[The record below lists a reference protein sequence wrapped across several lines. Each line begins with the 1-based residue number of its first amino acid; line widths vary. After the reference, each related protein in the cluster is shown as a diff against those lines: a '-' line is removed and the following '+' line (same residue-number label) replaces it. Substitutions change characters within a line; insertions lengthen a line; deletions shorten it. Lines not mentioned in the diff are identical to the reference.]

1 MTDKINIAFS
11 FDYNFYRQAVV
22 AISSL
27 LDEGNKDNVAYNI
40 YCLIKSDVTHDVQE
54 EIVSAIQ
61 KKSPL
66 SNVSFIDTSNYFQN
80 AYEIRNISTATYSR
94 LLLPWL
100 VNLDRI
106 IYTDVDVLFKDS
118 LVSLWETD
126 ISNYYFG
133 ATKDIGI
140 NTSHRWNT
148 IEQEL
153 PYWSTC
159 MKNLKGKYYQ
169 AGVLY
174 MNLQKWRQKKDLKNK
189 IFCLSKQNFNYQ
201 DQDILNLLFK
211 ENQSSILTL
220 SIKYNYMPLHRY
232 EVPLKENIIDAKDYT
247 DSAKKQCIIHY
258 DGIKPWLNPYSNYA
272 NFWWD
277 YMAKNTQYFDYFKKV
292 SKEYLIKN
300 RVKKHKIYKI
310 CGIKLSVNIL
320 ANPILERLLGG
331 GRPF

>member
-118 LVSLWETD
+118 LVSLWEF
-126 ISNYYFG
+126 I
-133 ATKDIGI
+133 
-140 NTSHRWNT
+140 
-148 IEQEL
+148 
-153 PYWSTC
+153 
-159 MKNLKGKYYQ
+159 
-169 AGVLY
+169 
-174 MNLQKWRQKKDLKNK
+174 
-189 IFCLSKQNFNYQ
+189 
-201 DQDILNLLFK
+201 
-211 ENQSSILTL
+211 
-220 SIKYNYMPLHRY
+220 
-232 EVPLKENIIDAKDYT
+232 
-247 DSAKKQCIIHY
+247 
-258 DGIKPWLNPYSNYA
+258 
-272 NFWWD
+272 
-277 YMAKNTQYFDYFKKV
+277 YFK
-292 SKEYLIKN
+292 
-300 RVKKHKIYKI
+300 
-310 CGIKLSVNIL
+310 
-320 ANPILERLLGG
+320 
-331 GRPF
+331 